1 MDFDLRQLRHARALA
16 EQGSFAR
23 AARTLHLTQPALS
36 RSIQELERRTGL
48 KLFDRA
54 QGRVEP
60 TDLGRTF
67 LAHARELLGRAEA
80 LERETA
86 TLRGTGTGA
95 LIVGSGT
102 FPTAMFVAE
111 GVSAFLRRNPGV
123 GIRLVNDNVMALV
136 TALRRRELD
145 LVVAAQ
151 PAIEEAADLAVRP
164 VARRQGMF
172 LVRAG
177 HPLLARPA
185 LALADLGRHPIICT
199 GRLTPPVADVLLEVR
214 GTPHP
219 ARPLPDV
226 ACESV
231 EMMLRIARTTD
242 HVLLSTLAAN
252 AEAID
257 AGMLVPLPLVEPR
270 LEVGFAVI
278 RLQGRTLPPIADDLV
293 DDLIAADRVTAEVER
308 VRMATLQRDWAR
320 AAGSPPGSRG
330 RVPVATA
337 EAAPAPRAARRRAPA
352 R

>member
-36 RSIQELERRTGL
+36 RSIQELERRTGI

-54 QGRVEP
+54 QGGVEP

-67 LAHARELLGRAEA
+67 LAHARDLLVRAEA
-80 LERETA
+80 LDRETA
-86 TLRGTGTGA
+86 ALRGTGTGA
-95 LIVGSGT
+95 LVVGSGT

-111 GVSAFLRRNPGV
+111 GVSGFLRRNPGV
-123 GIRLVNDNVMALV
+123 SIRVVNDNVMALAS
-136 TALRRRELD
+136 ALRRRELD
-145 LVVAAQ
+145 LIVAAQ
-151 PAIEEAADLAVRP
+151 PAIEEGADLAMRP
-164 VARRQGMF
+164 VSRRQGMF

-177 HPLLARPA
+177 HPLLANRQ
-185 LALADLGRHPIICT
+185 LALADLARFPVVCT
-199 GRLTPPVADVLLEVR
+199 GRLPPPVADVLLEAR
-214 GTPHP
+214 GTPQP

-252 AEAID
+252 AEAVD
-257 AGMLVPLPLVEPR
+257 RGTLVPLPIVEPR

-308 VRMATLQRDWAR
+308 VQMETLQRAWKRAR
-320 AAGSPPGSRG
+320 ASAAGPRARDGADPPRRS
-330 RVPVATA
+330 
-337 EAAPAPRAARRRAPA
+337 PRAA
-352 R
+352 